1 MPVDWEAVD
10 KKIPV
15 AATPDG
21 RAARAKLFLSFDPNG
36 NGLLSLTEVN
46 GGLPTLVSG
55 MGLNI
60 KDFRPAI
67 KCAFALARNAAPDE
81 AMGKK
86 KSKAKKEAES
96 MVDHAEF
103 HALLIAFRQFIEMDV
118 MFDSIDK
125 DGTRMLNWKEL
136 EKALPKLEDWNLG
149 KKADVKRRWFKDDWT
164 DSLKYEDFAEW
175 AIDKKLGGLKLQLD
189 ENDAF
194 DSLQEHML
202 KQDGY
207 DQCGK
212 LLHAFEKW
220 DQDGNGKI
228 TEEELYDVLSQLDE
242 TFTKEKAAELFKA
255 ADINQDGNIDYAEFA
270 KWIVQ

>member
-46 GGLPTLVSG
+46 GGLPNLVSG
-55 MGLNI
+55 LV
-60 KDFRPAI
+60 KTRDFRPAI
-67 KCAFALARNAAPDE
+67 KCAFALARNAAAPDKGE
-81 AMGKK
+81 SK
-86 KSKAKKEAES
+86 KAKKENES
-96 MVDHAEF
+96 MVDHSEF
-103 HALLIAFRQFIEMDV
+103 HALLIAFRQFIEMDI

-136 EKALPKLEDWNLG
+136 EQALPKLEDWNLG
-149 KKADVKRRWFKDDWT
+149 KKSEVKKRWFKDDWT
-164 DSLKYEDFAEW
+164 ESLKYEDFAEW
-175 AIDKKLGGLKLQLD
+175 AINKKLGGLKLQLD

-194 DSLQEHML
+194 ESLQEHML

-207 DQCGK
+207 EQCGK
-212 LLHAFEKW
+212 LLKAFEKW
-220 DQDGNGKI
+220 DSDGNGKI
-228 TEEELYDVLSQLDE
+228 TEEELYDVLNELDK
-242 TFTKEKAAELFKA
+242 TFTKEKATELFKA
-255 ADINQDGNIDYAEFA
+255 ADANQDGNIDYAEFA

>member
-1 MPVDWEAVD
+1 MTVDWEAVD
-10 KKIPV
+10 KRIPT
-15 AATPDG
+15 APTPDG
-21 RAARAKLFLSFDPNG
+21 QAARAKLFEGMDPNG

-46 GGLPTLVSG
+46 GGLPALVSG
-55 MGLNI
+55 LVKV

-67 KCAFALARNAAPDE
+67 KCAFALARNAAPD
-81 AMGKK
+81 AAGGGGK
-86 KSKAKKEAES
+86 KSKAKKENES
-96 MVDHAEF
+96 MVDHSEF

-149 KKADVKRRWFKDDWT
+149 KKADVKKRFFKDDWT

-175 AIDKKLGGLKLQLD
+175 AIEKKLGGLKLQLD

-194 DSLQEHML
+194 ESLQEHMM

-212 LLHAFEKW
+212 LLKAFEKW
-220 DQDGNGKI
+220 DKDGNGKI

-242 TFTKEKAAELFKA
+242 TFTKDNAAELFKA
-255 ADINQDGNIDYAEFA
+255 ADLNQDGNIDYAEFA